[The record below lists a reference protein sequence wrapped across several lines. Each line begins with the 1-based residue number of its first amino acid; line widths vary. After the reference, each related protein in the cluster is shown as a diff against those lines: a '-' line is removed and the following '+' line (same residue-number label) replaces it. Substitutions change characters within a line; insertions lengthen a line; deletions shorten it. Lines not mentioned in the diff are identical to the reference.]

1 MSGARK
7 PVDPTERGAAR
18 QTVTIH
24 FAGFNRAWAAWIG
37 DRLERRG
44 QRVVYLRWESPAD
57 VPLVDLLRDL
67 KLAEGRI
74 LIVVSDWYFQLGPRT
89 HEEWNEALRE
99 VVAPDPSRF
108 AAVSVTTATIPS
120 AAAVLAPVA
129 LTNMGAEEAERR
141 LLDRLDLP
149 SEPLSEPPPPPAAAR
164 ASRPPCR
171 TSGAPS
177 PAATPA
183 SPAARTSSTR
193 RTTCC

>member
-7 PVDPTERGAAR
+7 PVETAERGTAR

-44 QRVVYLRWESPAD
+44 VRVVPLRWDSPAD

-67 KLAEGRI
+67 TLAEGRV
-74 LIVVSDWYFQLGPRT
+74 LIIVSEWYFQLGPRT
-89 HEEWNEALRE
+89 HEEWNAALRE
-99 VVAPDPSRF
+99 IVAPDPSRF
-108 AAVSVTTATIPS
+108 AAVSVTTAAVPA

-149 SEPLSEPPPPPAAAR
+149 SEALA
-164 ASRPPCR
+164 
-171 TSGAPS
+171 
-177 PAATPA
+177 
-183 SPAARTSSTR
+183 
-193 RTTCC
+193 